1 MFAKVSKNKKIVL
14 ILLSVLAVLVLL
26 IAIGML
32 LFYKATR
39 FEMFGKPSD
48 IFMEE
53 VHFKGSEITD
63 IPTLKTYLKKFKN
76 LKVADLGDYQVEA
89 EDSVAL
95 RQEFPRTDL
104 RYQTVVHIE
113 DQICRTDIISLD
125 ISDHGITD
133 MKTFM
138 RKLEYLPELKKVT
151 FGKQTLPYSEKEK
164 LTAAF
169 PDISFE
175 VLGTYEIYGQ
185 TVLENE
191 SVLDLRDIRLDAS
204 VYDQLALLPELR
216 EVDLHDQPL
225 STEERIALAERF
237 PDVNFGW
244 TVHYG
249 EEVYDSSITELDLSG
264 RKLKEED
271 LAELKDVCAQLPNL
285 EKLVVC
291 DCGLSNETLA
301 KYREEMK
308 DIAKV
313 VWRVYLG
320 KWSLKTDAVAFS
332 VLIFHYDYRRMTSN
346 DIQVLKYC
354 TDLRALDLG
363 HQAISDLT
371 VIGDY
376 LPELRLLILADNR
389 ISDISPLAK
398 LTHLHYL
405 ELFVNR
411 IHDISPLAGLHELV
425 DVNISYNGGL
435 SDISALLNSPMM
447 EKVWLESTSVS
458 NASIQKLK
466 ETYPNAKVVRVGSG
480 SVDQGWRWNPRYNQM
495 MDMWYNDYYGD
506 EFSKYDELAGHGW

>member
-1 MFAKVSKNKKIVL
+1 MSSKASKNKKIILV
-14 ILLSVLAVLVLL
+14 LLSVLAVLILL
-26 IAIGML
+26 ISIGML
-32 LFYKATR
+32 MFYKATR
-39 FEMFGKPSD
+39 FEMFGKQSD

-53 VHFKGSEITD
+53 IYFKGDEITD
-63 IPTLKTYLKKFKN
+63 IPSLKSYLKKFRN
-76 LKVADLGDYQVEA
+76 LKVADFGSYEVEA

-95 RQEFPRTDL
+95 RQEFPRTEL

-151 FGKQTLPYSEKEK
+151 FGTQTLPFSEKEK

-169 PDISFE
+169 PNIDFE

-185 TVLENE
+185 TVLENVT
-191 SVLDLRDIRLDAS
+191 SLDLRDVRLDAS
-204 VYDQLALLPELR
+204 VFDQLALLPELR

-225 STEERIALAERF
+225 SAEDRIALAAQF
-237 PDVNFGW
+237 PDVAFGW
-244 TVHYG
+244 TVRYG
-249 EEVYDSSITELDLSG
+249 DETYDSSVTELDLSN

-271 LAELKDVCAQLPNL
+271 LAELKEVCSQLPNL
-285 EKLVVC
+285 EKLIVC
-291 DCGLSNETLA
+291 DCGLSNERLA
-301 KYREEMK
+301 KFRDEMK

-320 KWSLKTDAVAFS
+320 KWNLRTDQIAFS
-332 VLIFHYDYRRMTSN
+332 VLIFRYDYRRMTSN

-363 HQAISDLT
+363 HQAISDLS

-389 ISDISPLAK
+389 ISDVSPLAK

-411 IHDISPLAGLHELV
+411 IHDISPLAELKELV

-447 EKVWLESTSVS
+447 ERVWLESTSVS
-458 NASIQKLK
+458 NASLQKLK
-466 ETYPNAKVVRVGSG
+466 QTYPNAKVVRVGSG
-480 SVDQGWRWNPRYNQM
+480 SVDQGWRVHPRYKQM
-495 MDMWYNDYYGD
+495 MDMWYKNYYGD
-506 EFSKYDELAGHGW
+506 EFSKFDELAGHGW